1 MAAYFI
7 SDLHLTAARGAAIQ
21 QLVDFTARVPD
32 SGDTLYVLGD
42 LFDYWAGDDDGLD
55 TAPGQRAAAAFA
67 AAAARGV
74 GLYFLPGNRDFLI
87 GAAFC
92 EAARLTLLA
101 DNAAF
106 DVHGARTVLLHG
118 DTLCTDD
125 RAYQQFRT
133 TVRSRDW
140 CDDFLARPAPE
151 RRSEIEALRAKSE
164 TEKAAKPEAIM
175 DVNAAAVRNLFRESN
190 AARMIHGHTHRPA
203 AHDYLMFGHTCV
215 RWVLPAWDQRAGYLR
230 VDERGDLLIYL
241 EP

>member
-7 SDLHLTAARGAAIQ
+7 SDLHLTPARSAVNQ
-21 QLVDFTARVPD
+21 QFVDFTARVPE

-42 LFDYWAGDDDGLD
+42 LFDYWAGDDDLD
-55 TAPGQRAAAAFA
+55 TPLGRSAAAALA

-101 DNAAF
+101 DNTAF
-106 DVHGARTVLLHG
+106 DLHGARTVLLHG

-125 RAYQQFRT
+125 RAYQQFRAK
-133 TVRSRDW
+133 VRSREW
-140 CDDFLARPAPE
+140 CEAFLARPAPE
-151 RRSEIEALRAKSE
+151 RRTEIEALRAKSE
-164 TEKAAKPEAIM
+164 TEKAAKPDAIM
-175 DVNAAAVRNLFRESN
+175 DVNTAAVQTLFRESN
-190 AARMIHGHTHRPA
+190 AARMIHGHTHQPA
-203 AHDYLMFGHTCV
+203 AHDYLMFGRPCV

-230 VDERGDLLIYL
+230 VDERGDVLIYL

>member
-7 SDLHLTAARGAAIQ
+7 SDLHLTPARSAVN
-21 QLVDFTARVPD
+21 QLFVDFTARVPE

-42 LFDYWAGDDDGLD
+42 LFDYWAGDDDLD
-55 TAPGQRAAAAFA
+55 TPLGRSAAAALA
-67 AAAARGV
+67 AVATRGV

-101 DNAAF
+101 DNTAF
-106 DVHGARTVLLHG
+106 DLHGARTVLLHG

-125 RAYQQFRT
+125 RAYQQFRA
-133 TVRSRDW
+133 TVRSREWRDA
-140 CDDFLARPAPE
+140 FLARPAPE

-164 TEKAAKPEAIM
+164 TEKAAKPDAIM
-175 DVNAAAVRNLFRESN
+175 DVNAVAVQTLFRESN

-203 AHDYLMFGHTCV
+203 AHDYLMFGRAGV

-230 VDERGDLLIYL
+230 VDERGDVLTYL